1 MNDAFTVLSEPR
13 RPWVDVDRL
22 KARFREI
29 SSPLHPDRFQSA
41 SSEEQASANA
51 RFTELNSAYNQ
62 LREARER
69 LPLLIELESGA
80 PPRDIQR
87 IPPGTMDL
95 FVEVGQACRD
105 CDAFLP
111 RLTAATSPMLKLQ
124 VMREGL
130 EWADRLQVLQ
140 GKVRSKQEELE
151 TQLRQMNPVWEQA
164 PDIGTPGRAATL
176 PLERL
181 EQIYR
186 GLSYVA
192 RWTEQLQERI
202 VQLAIG

>member
-1 MNDAFTVLSEPR
+1 MNDAFAVLSEPR

>member
-1 MNDAFTVLSEPR
+1 MNDAFSVLSEPR
-13 RPWVDVDRL
+13 RPWVDLDQL
-22 KARFREI
+22 KARFREM

-41 SSEEQASANA
+41 SAEEQASANA
-51 RFTELNSAYNQ
+51 RYTELNSAYNQ

-130 EWADRLQVLQ
+130 EWADQLQVLQ
-140 GKVRSKQEELE
+140 GRVRSKQEELE
-151 TQLRQMNPVWEQA
+151 TELRQMNPVWERA
-164 PDIGTPGRAATL
+164 PETGTPGRAATL

>member
-1 MNDAFTVLSEPR
+1 MMDAFAVLSEPR
-13 RPWVDVDRL
+13 RPWVDLDRL
-22 KARFREI
+22 KARFREM

-41 SSEEQASANA
+41 SPEEQASASA
-51 RFTELNSAYNQ
+51 RYAELNSAFNQ
-62 LREARER
+62 LRDSRER
-69 LPLLIELESGA
+69 LPLLLQLESGA

-95 FVEVGQACRD
+95 FVEIGQACRD

-130 EWADRLQVLQ
+130 EWADRLQALQ
-140 GKVRSKQEELE
+140 GKVRAKQDELE
-151 TQLRQMNPVWEQA
+151 TELRQMNAVWEQA
-164 PDIGTPGRAATL
+164 PEIGSAGRAAAL

-186 GLSYVA
+186 SLSYVA

>member
-181 EQIYR
+181 DQIYR

>member
-1 MNDAFTVLSEPR
+1 MIDAFAVLSEPR
-13 RPWVDVDRL
+13 RPWVDVDQL
-22 KARFREI
+22 KARFREM
-29 SSPLHPDRFQSA
+29 SSPLHPDRVQSA
-41 SSEEQASANA
+41 SPEEQASANVRYA
-51 RFTELNSAYNQ
+51 ELNSAYNQ

-69 LPLLIELESGA
+69 LPLLLELESGA

-95 FVEVGQACRD
+95 FVEIGQACRD
-105 CDAFLP
+105 CDSFLP

-130 EWADRLQVLQ
+130 EWADQLQALQ
-140 GKVRSKQEELE
+140 GKVHAKQVELE
-151 TQLRQMNPVWEQA
+151 TELRQMNAVWEQA
-164 PDIGTPGRAATL
+164 PEIGSVGRAAAL

-186 GLSYVA
+186 SLSYVA

-202 VQLAIG
+202 VELAIG